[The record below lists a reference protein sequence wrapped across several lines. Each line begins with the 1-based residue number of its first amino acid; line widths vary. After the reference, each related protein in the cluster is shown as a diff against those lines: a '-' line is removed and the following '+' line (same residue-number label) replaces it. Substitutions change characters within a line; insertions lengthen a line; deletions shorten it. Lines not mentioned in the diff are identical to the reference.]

1 MNIVLFTINIYSY
14 TNTLSSE
21 NKWLGYL
28 SYVFDAICFHSSICY
43 RFILG
48 LFVCSMTKHI
58 FQRKKKCNQSSFH
71 DKFNNLIVIH
81 YHPPSLSSQSVFPH
95 PSHPVPQRRFLP
107 SFSWIYYSSNST
119 NFWSWRKPELA
130 YRPLHQC
137 PLLSEIH
144 SRKHWVTR
152 QGKGSEP
159 VTKKNNIHGSD
170 IESFLCSSHTWWCL
184 NWWCI
189 AC

>member
-1 MNIVLFTINIYSY
+1 MTGLSFLHVWRHLLSQFHLLQVYPWLVCLFNDKTHI
-14 TNTLSSE
+14 SE
-21 NKWLGYL
+21 KKEMQ
-28 SYVFDAICFHSSICY
+28 SVFFQ
-43 RFILG
+43 
-48 LFVCSMTKHI
+48 LFMT
-58 FQRKKKCNQSSFH
+58 S
-71 DKFNNLIVIH
+71 LVVIH

-95 PSHPVPQRRFLP
+95 PSHSVPQRRFLP